1 MNKIETGA
9 ELAPKT
15 FNINRK
21 LLVDYANASGDQ
33 NPIHQ
38 DETFAK
44 SVGLPDVIAHGMLTM
59 ALAGKYLSDIAGSQS
74 VIEFSAKF
82 IKPVVVPACTDVSL
96 VISGKVTDVT
106 NGIAKIELLATC
118 DEIKVLGMA
127 KGVIKI

>member
-1 MNKIETGA
+1 MSNLEIGT

-21 LLVDYANASGDQ
+21 LLVDYANTSGDQ

-38 DETFAK
+38 DEAFAK

-59 ALAGKYLSDIAGSQS
+59 ALAGKYLSDISGSQS

-82 IKPVVVPACTDVSL
+82 IKPVVVPANTDVSL
-96 VISGKVTDVT
+96 IISGKVTDVAD
-106 NGIAKIELLATC
+106 GIAKIELLAMC
-118 DEIKVLGMA
+118 NEIKVLGMA
-127 KGVIKI
+127 KGAVKL